1 MSGFVFLCYT
11 GWMILNEWYFHL
23 FISLAVIHTLLN
35 TTSSL
40 TTLYFLHF
48 ITYSSLHTD
57 NTLLLLMKT
66 PSFLVLR
73 SLGYSS
79 SVIHSF
85 PTAIWLANRGSLWRC
100 RFKLFVMAVL
110 PQTWL
115 MPRPLVMSCGSNDSL
130 LKRYPSWHLHIKI
143 VT

>member
-1 MSGFVFLCYT
+1 
-11 GWMILNEWYFHL
+11 MILNEWYFHL
-23 FISLAVIHTLLN
+23 FIHLAVIHSLLN
-35 TTSSL
+35 TASSL

-73 SLGYSS
+73 SFGYSS

-85 PTAIWLANRGSLWRC
+85 LTAI
-100 RFKLFVMAVL
+100 
-110 PQTWL
+110 
-115 MPRPLVMSCGSNDSL
+115 
-130 LKRYPSWHLHIKI
+130 
-143 VT
+143 